1 MPMAFSTIRTS
12 TDLNWPRLSVLN

>member
-12 TDLNWPRLSVLN
+12 TDLNWPRLSRLN